1 LIQTNGVNPNDLLTR
16 LKDRLISHL
25 ICVTYPTTT
34 KLDSIQNIMIY
45 YTRVNEESAS
55 KKISLSL
62 VVYLRHYKIQLEEY
76 LNKGMEHFDFKNI
89 TMPDRTKRRIEEEIK
104 RIDLVITTFHN
115 YKESMKEIAENEMD

>member
-1 LIQTNGVNPNDLLTR
+1 
-16 LKDRLISHL
+16 
-25 ICVTYPTTT
+25 
-34 KLDSIQNIMIY
+34 MIY

-62 VVYLRHYKIQLEEY
+62 VVYLRHYKFQLEEY

-89 TMPDRTKRRIEEEIK
+89 TMPDKTKRRIEEEIK

-115 YKESMKEIAENEMD
+115 YEESMKEIAENEMD